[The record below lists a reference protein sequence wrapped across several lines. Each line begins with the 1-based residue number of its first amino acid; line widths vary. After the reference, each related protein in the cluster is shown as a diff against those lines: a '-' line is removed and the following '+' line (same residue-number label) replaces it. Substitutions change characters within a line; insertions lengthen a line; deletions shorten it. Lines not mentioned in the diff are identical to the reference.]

1 MRKIG
6 VKFSGVVEN
15 LQGEFKV
22 MLTGDK
28 GD

>member
-1 MRKIG
+1 MRKFG
-6 VKFSGVVEN
+6 VIFSGMVEN
-15 LQGEFKV
+15 LQGEVKV